1 MSSDGLF
8 RGWQTRRNVHLAF
21 QESRS
26 LCCLPAGQLQQLSL
40 DLRWDCQVRGLSNRR
55 VARAF
60 ALVIEAARRTQG
72 LNFHRAQVA
81 AGWQMLSRVV
91 VEMQTG
97 EGKTLS
103 ALLPVFART
112 LDGEGCHV
120 MTANDYLAVRDA
132 QFAES
137 VLGVLGIRVGV
148 VMQSADAMQRQQA
161 YQCDVTYGTVQEF
174 AFDYLRDRLREHT
187 GAVVHGG
194 ASSVQ
199 RSLAAALVD
208 EADSVLIDQACTPL
222 ILSAADNA
230 AGSVTTMLQWA
241 DRRAAGLV
249 EGTDFIVDGG
259 GRTICLTEQGRQS
272 ILLQPAPADVSGVAV
287 SELLNRVRQAV
298 LAQVKFARDRDYV
311 VTDERV
317 QIVDESTGRIL
328 EGRKWEQGLQEA
340 IEFREG
346 VELSRPHG
354 AVAGIS
360 VQQFLSRYPRISGMT
375 GTAQS
380 VAGELSAVYGL
391 QVRVIEPHRPRAVT
405 VSTPRVFSSLQ
416 EKLQF
421 VAAEAEQAICR
432 GQPLLIGTPSV
443 RSSEQIGEI
452 LRQHRLDCQIL
463 HARSLEREAEI
474 ISEAGAAGRITIATN
489 MAGRGT
495 DIVVEDNVQ
504 ASGGLQVLATELHS
518 SVRIDR
524 QLEGRTGRQGSRGV
538 FQQIACV
545 EDQLMEAAS
554 ERERRQLQ
562 QSGDNRRGESALSPL
577 RSIQKRMEQQAFLQR
592 RQLLRRDAEH
602 VSGCHRLGLEP
613 VLEYH

>member
-1 MSSDGLF
+1 MNSDGLF
-8 RGWQTRRNVHLAF
+8 RGWQTRRTVHLAI
-21 QESRS
+21 QASKD
-26 LCCLPAGQLQQLSL
+26 LCCLPARQLQQLAL
-40 DLRWDCQVRGLSNRR
+40 DLRWECQVHGLSKRR
-55 VARAF
+55 VTQAF

-72 LNFHRAQVA
+72 LNFHRVQVA
-81 AGWQMLSRVV
+81 AGIQMLSRIV

-112 LDGEGCHV
+112 LDGAGCHV
-120 MTANDYLAVRDA
+120 MTANDYLAARDA

-148 VMQSADAMQRQQA
+148 VRHSADAMQRQQA

-174 AFDYLRDRLREHT
+174 AFDNLRDRLRENS
-187 GAVVHGG
+187 GAAVQGVT
-194 ASSVQ
+194 SSVQ
-199 RSLAAALVD
+199 RPLAAALID

-222 ILSAADNA
+222 ILSAVANA
-230 AGSVTTMLQWA
+230 AGPATTMLQWA
-241 DRRAAGLV
+241 DSRAAGLV
-249 EGTDFIVDGG
+249 EGTDFVVDGG
-259 GRTICLTEQGRQS
+259 DRTICLTEQGRRS

-298 LAQVKFARDRDYV
+298 LAQVRFARDRDYV

-354 AVAGIS
+354 VVAGIS
-360 VQQFLSRYPRISGMT
+360 VQQFLSLYPRISGMT

-380 VAGELSAVYGL
+380 VAAELSAVYGL

-405 VSTPRVFSSLQ
+405 VRAPRVFSSLQ

-421 VAAEAEQAICR
+421 VAAEAEQAIRR
-432 GQPLLIGTPSV
+432 GQPVLIGTPSV
-443 RSSEQIGEI
+443 RSSEQIGVM
-452 LRQHRLDCQIL
+452 LRQHRLECRIL
-463 HARSLEREAEI
+463 HARSLAREAEI
-474 ISEAGAAGRITIATN
+474 ISAAGAAGQITIATN

-495 DIVVEDNVQ
+495 DIVVEGDAQ

-518 SVRIDR
+518 SLRIDR
-524 QLEGRTGRQGSRGV
+524 QLEGRTGRQGSPGV

-562 QSGDNRRGESALSPL
+562 QSGNSRTGEPALSPL
-577 RSIQKRMEQQAFLQR
+577 RSIQRRMEQQAFLQR

>member
-55 VARAF
+55 VTRAF

-72 LNFHRAQVA
+72 LNFHRVQVA

-328 EGRKWEQGLQEA
+328 EGR
-340 IEFREG
+340 
-346 VELSRPHG
+346 
-354 AVAGIS
+354 
-360 VQQFLSRYPRISGMT
+360 
-375 GTAQS
+375 
-380 VAGELSAVYGL
+380 
-391 QVRVIEPHRPRAVT
+391 
-405 VSTPRVFSSLQ
+405 
-416 EKLQF
+416 
-421 VAAEAEQAICR
+421 
-432 GQPLLIGTPSV
+432 
-443 RSSEQIGEI
+443 
-452 LRQHRLDCQIL
+452 
-463 HARSLEREAEI
+463 
-474 ISEAGAAGRITIATN
+474 
-489 MAGRGT
+489 
-495 DIVVEDNVQ
+495 
-504 ASGGLQVLATELHS
+504 
-518 SVRIDR
+518 
-524 QLEGRTGRQGSRGV
+524 
-538 FQQIACV
+538 
-545 EDQLMEAAS
+545 
-554 ERERRQLQ
+554 
-562 QSGDNRRGESALSPL
+562 
-577 RSIQKRMEQQAFLQR
+577 
-592 RQLLRRDAEH
+592 
-602 VSGCHRLGLEP
+602 
-613 VLEYH
+613 